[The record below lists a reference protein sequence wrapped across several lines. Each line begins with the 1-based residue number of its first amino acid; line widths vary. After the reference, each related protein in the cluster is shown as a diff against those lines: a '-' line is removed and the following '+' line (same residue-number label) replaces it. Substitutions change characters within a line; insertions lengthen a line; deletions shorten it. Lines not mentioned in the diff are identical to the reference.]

1 MSHEDFKPDDIFIN
15 RVKAHPDLNFFIYES
30 VVTINRHQNLSGSND
45 YVLNVPRGHL
55 SLYEMNINRAGSTGF
70 NNDVEASGS
79 KGLIFPYVYNSG
91 QTVKHTFRN
100 RMDAILGHR
109 TSTDYCNNLS
119 LLPEFGEIVSG
130 SYPMS
135 ASIKRILSAKTSS
148 WTGCAAWTTAVGTQ
162 TYATGVNLYMSAL
175 VQTAKKYTPL
185 SKHFCFQGTLA
196 ESASGTQNLS
206 RDLTTMDN
214 VNIINIPQIF
224 YGTEVKKGS
233 VRLKYYVTGTLVGEC
248 ADTKRNG
255 ELIETT
261 GSSTGTVVGLV
272 MYDEGLMILTAS
284 HALGDN
290 TNIQY
295 GTGGGVANQ
304 WIYFGAG
311 CNDGITTSGTD
322 HLASAS
328 FDISC
333 KGTSYTN
340 RMTLFCHAHK
350 NKLDYSN
357 NPTFIDISGSGA
369 KAHSFTTS
377 SYSYSEPPLLLK
389 NVVSSSFVN
398 HSASYE
404 KTTYLSKIGIY
415 DEHGNLIMVA
425 SMAKPA
431 KKTIQDEYTFKLTLD
446 I

>member
-15 RVKAHPDLNFFIYES
+15 RVKTHPDLNFFIYES
-30 VVTINRHQNLSGSND
+30 EVTVNRHRNLSGSHN
-45 YVLNVPRGHL
+45 YVLGVPDGHL
-55 SLYEMNINRAGSTGF
+55 SLYEVNINRAGTAAF
-70 NNDVEASGS
+70 NDDVETSGS

-91 QTVKHTFRN
+91 QSVKHTFRN

-109 TSTDYCNNLS
+109 THSDYCSSLT

-130 SYPMS
+130 SYSMS
-135 ASIKRILSAKTSS
+135 ASIKRILSSKVSS
-148 WTGCAAWTTAVGTQ
+148 WSGCASWTTAVGTQ
-162 TYATGVNLYMSAL
+162 TYTAGINPYMSAL

-185 SKHFCFQGTLA
+185 SKHFCLQGTLA
-196 ESASGTQNLS
+196 ASGSETQNLS
-206 RDLTTMDN
+206 RDLTAMDN

-224 YGTEVKKGS
+224 YGTEFKKGS
-233 VRLKYYVTGTLVGEC
+233 VSLKYYVTGTLVGEC

-255 ELIETT
+255 ELVETT
-261 GSSTGTVVGLV
+261 GSSVGSVVGLV

-284 HALGDN
+284 HALGGN
-290 TNIQY
+290 SNIQY
-295 GTGGGVANQ
+295 GTGGGKTNQ
-304 WIYFGAG
+304 WIYFGTG

-328 FDISC
+328 FDIS
-333 KGTSYTN
+333 YTN
-340 RMTLFCHAHK
+340 TMTLLCHAHK

-357 NPTFIDISGSGA
+357 NPTFVDISGSGD
-369 KAHSFTTS
+369 KAGSFTTS
-377 SYSYSEPPLLLK
+377 SYSYSEPPLPLK
-389 NVVSSSFVN
+389 NVVSSSFAN
-398 HSASYE
+398 YSSDYE

-415 DEHGNLIMVA
+415 DEHGNLIMIA
-425 SMAKPA
+425 SMAKPV